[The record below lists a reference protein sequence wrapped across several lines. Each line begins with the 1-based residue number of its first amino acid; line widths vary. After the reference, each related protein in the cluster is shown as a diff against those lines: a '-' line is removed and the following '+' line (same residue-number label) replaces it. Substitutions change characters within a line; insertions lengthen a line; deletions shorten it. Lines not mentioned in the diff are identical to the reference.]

1 MTAAELVVSELAG
14 LDEGLSMLV
23 HGHSKV
29 GKSTL
34 TSTAPLPILVLDA
47 EGSWRFIRKRGF
59 TGTPLR
65 VREWNP
71 MLTPPPRHNRTGEN
85 PLGDWDVIHVTV
97 RDWMVLRRVYD
108 WLTQSVHDFTSVVLD
123 SISEVQR
130 RCKANIAGTEQMQ
143 IQDWGKL
150 LTMMDSLIRSYRD
163 LNLVPGGTVR
173 CVVFVAESRLSNN
186 KLRPYMQGQ
195 IDTSLPYWVDVCG
208 YLYVEE
214 ELDPAAT
221 TPGGTR
227 KVRKLLVGPHPQYE
241 SGERVQGLLPD
252 IVREPN
258 IAGMMCTVFGGDCLE
273 EASK

>member
-1 MTAAELVVSELAG
+1 MSTLTVPQLAVV
-14 LDEGLSMLV
+14 DQGLSLLV
-23 HGHSKV
+23 HAHSKA

-34 TSTAPLPILVLDA
+34 SSTAPLPILVLDA
-47 EGSWRFIRKRGF
+47 EGSWRFIRRRGF

-65 VREWNP
+65 VFEWNP
-71 MLTPPPRHNRTGEN
+71 LLSPPPRHNRTAEN

-97 RDWMVLRRVYD
+97 RDWQLLRRVYD
-108 WLTQSVHDFTSVVLD
+108 WLTQSEHDFVSVVLD

-143 IQDWGKL
+143 MQQWGQL

-163 LNLVPGGTVR
+163 LNLLPGGTVR
-173 CVVFVAESRLSNN
+173 CVVFIAESRLSNN

-195 IDTSLPYWVDVCG
+195 IDVSLPYWVDICG
-208 YLYVEE
+208 YLYVED
-214 ELDPAAT
+214 ELDPAAV

-241 SGERVQGLLPD
+241 SGERVQGALPD

-258 IAGMMCTVFGGDCLE
+258 IAEMMCTIFGGDCLE